1 MIILYYSIEKF
12 IKLRNSMLIFII
24 HKKNNFILV
33 VLTTVLSSDS
43 AVIFQS
49 SYKAYPL
56 LLNIINK
63 NIELIFMTYSIKLL
77 S

>member
-1 MIILYYSIEKF
+1 
-12 IKLRNSMLIFII
+12 MLIFII

-33 VLTTVLSSDS
+33 VLTTVLSSDF

>member
-1 MIILYYSIEKF
+1 MIIVYYSIEKC
-12 IKLRNSMLIFII
+12 IKLRNNMLIFIT
-24 HKKNNFILV
+24 HKKNIFILV
-33 VLTTVLSSDS
+33 VLTTLLSSDS

-63 NIELIFMTYSIKLL
+63 NIELIFKTSSIKLF

>member
-1 MIILYYSIEKF
+1 VIIVYYSIEKC
-12 IKLRNSMLIFII
+12 IKLRNNMLIFIT
-24 HKKNNFILV
+24 HKKNIFILV
-33 VLTTVLSSDS
+33 VLTTLLSSDS

-63 NIELIFMTYSIKLL
+63 NIELIFKTSSIKLF